1 MRLSNRR
8 ALIQGFANLS
18 DDILELGAARSGSQS
33 MRQLQ
38 FIAELNVGT
47 TLLNSAQNF
56 IIVLGGL
63 SNQLLMD
70 KDAAFLHL

>member
-1 MRLSNRR
+1 MRLSNCR

-33 MRQLQ
+33 MRQHQ
-38 FIAELNVGT
+38 FIAELSVGT

-56 IIVLGGL
+56 IIVLRGL